1 MGGRYEAVIKKAA
14 DVLPAHFEF
23 ARKSIANKLGLRE
36 RDLRLLPHE
45 IERAADQ
52 AARSVLRGE
61 VGALIAENPEFL
73 YMEIEG
79 INHSTIHDE
88 LVGVIAGSIVHR
100 LRPNI
105 DSYLSGNYRDLDL
118 DRLLETCRSA
128 LSEVRNIGLAE
139 DDRVR
144 KFATAVDNL
153 ASHHDRCA
161 LLDFGA
167 EVDWIIEALH
177 SHRRPELSRRLT
189 EESCFALFRE
199 ERFIAAP
206 SMAPTR

>member
-1 MGGRYEAVIKKAA
+1 MGSRYEAVIKKAT

-23 ARKSIANKLGLRE
+23 ARKSAANRLGLRE

-52 AARSVLRGE
+52 AARSVLKGE

-73 YMEIEG
+73 YSVIEG
-79 INHSTIHDE
+79 ISHSTIHDE

-100 LRPNI
+100 IRPVI
-105 DSYLSGNYRDLDL
+105 DSYLSSCYRGLDL
-118 DRLLETCRSA
+118 ERLLATCRNA
-128 LSEVRNIGLAE
+128 LGEARGLGLAE
-139 DDRVR
+139 NERAR
-144 KFATAVDNL
+144 KFAAAVDGL
-153 ASHHDRCA
+153 ESSPDRNA
-161 LLDFGA
+161 MLDFGA
-167 EVDWIIEALH
+167 EVDWMIETLR
-177 SHRRPELSRRLT
+177 SRRPELSRRLT